1 MRAPSHEGHDDVGGW
16 RHYVVC
22 FDKPKAGML
31 IMTDSANGED
41 IYDGLL
47 RTVLGDTF
55 TPLEWEGFK
64 VPYDGPG
71 SHGPNLKQG

>member
-1 MRAPSHEGHDDVGGW
+1 
-16 RHYVVC
+16 
-22 FDKPKAGML
+22 
-31 IMTDSANGED
+31 MTDSANGED